1 LENVLAANTNN
12 HYEILG
18 IKPGAS
24 DTEIK
29 KAFREKAKLLHPDIA
44 GSAQSEAM
52 RKLINAYEVLSSR
65 ERRFNYDRAYS
76 RFVKKCAF
84 NYRTWLNEQDNP
96 ESQAKLIFFE
106 LLHFE
111 EERGIDVWRKN
122 GGLGFDLRRY
132 MDREDWM
139 DCQYILAEELDTRGF
154 SFEAFKLMSAVLA
167 EERRKPYFKLFT
179 PEIESYLKN
188 MVKLRIKS
196 QVDEETWIDCLETMI
211 ALGFSAQDEKRY
223 KHSIA
228 VTLEKLRA

>member
-1 LENVLAANTNN
+1 LNN

-18 IKPGAS
+18 LKPGAD

-44 GSAQSEAM
+44 GTAQAEAM
-52 RKLINAYEVLSSR
+52 RKLINAYKVLSSR
-65 ERRFNYDRAYS
+65 EKRFDYDRAYS
-76 RFVKKCAF
+76 RFVKKF
-84 NYRTWLNEQDNP
+84 TFDYRTRLNEQENP

-111 EERGIDVWRKN
+111 EERAIVAWRKS
-122 GGLGFDLRRY
+122 GGLDFDLSKY

-139 DCQYILAEELDTRGF
+139 DCQYILAEELDKRGF
-154 SFEAFKLMSAVLA
+154 SFEAFKLMSVVLA
-167 EERRKPYFKLFT
+167 EERRRPYFKLFT
-179 PEIESYLKN
+179 EEIENYLKN
-188 MVKLRIKS
+188 MIKLKIKS

-211 ALGFSAQDEKRY
+211 SLGFSAQDEKRY